1 MLYKSLIILKEDSYP
16 WKMLFAVLLYSQ
28 IPINLLIVTFYI
40 VSRIYIVWTNI
51 IPAMFLSFLD
61 HTSCIEIVAHE
72 MCQRFK
78 FVLLKTHAF

>member
-1 MLYKSLIILKEDSYP
+1 
-16 WKMLFAVLLYSQ
+16 MLFAILLYSQ
-28 IPINLLIVTFYI
+28 IPINLLVVTFCI

-61 HTSCIEIVAHE
+61 HTPCVKIVAHE
-72 MCQRFK
+72 MCQRFN